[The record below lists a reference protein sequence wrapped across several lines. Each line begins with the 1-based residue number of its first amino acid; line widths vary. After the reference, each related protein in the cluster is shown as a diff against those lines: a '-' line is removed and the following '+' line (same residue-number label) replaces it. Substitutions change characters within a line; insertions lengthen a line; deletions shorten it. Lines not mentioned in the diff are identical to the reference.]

1 MQDTVLVADPTH
13 VFPLFC
19 GAGLL
24 QNLVS
29 VLVPVPQV
37 TLHGLDDW

>member
-1 MQDTVLVADPTH
+1 MQDTVLVADPTQAL
-13 VFPLFC
+13 PLFC

-37 TLHGLDDW
+37 TLQGLVDW